1 MVIPG
6 KRIKV
11 SKWIHGRGCAVRV
24 QADAVIPDADPS
36 EPCLEPATLKWLDEV
51 QRLADSGD
59 VDALAKLGE
68 VYVRKSA

>member
-1 MVIPG
+1 MQLQG

-24 QADAVIPDADPS
+24 QADAVVPDADPA
-36 EPCLEPATLKWLDEV
+36 EPCLEPQTLRWLDEL
-51 QRLADSGD
+51 QRLANEGN
-59 VDALAKLGE
+59 VDALAKAGE